1 MAIQQ
6 VPVAAISIFCVVMV
20 VAVLVIR
27 NLNSI
32 AILISNLWS
41 MLPPNDVIAMYVAS
55 GALSVFAIYTINHVV
70 VQGKPINF
78 DTIIKE
84 NKYFAVNYYTTAA
97 FCITAI
103 ASIFYFTY
111 FYDGGDGT
119 GSNGSNGSNGSSN
132 GIRVLN
138 AVAAAMAA
146 SNRNIGTMHVVMFVV
161 AIIALVQMYHVMLW
175 GITNTSIIK
184 AR

>member
-1 MAIQQ
+1 
-6 VPVAAISIFCVVMV
+6 
-20 VAVLVIR
+20 
-27 NLNSI
+27 
-32 AILISNLWS
+32 

-119 GSNGSNGSNGSSN
+119 GSNGSSN
-132 GIRVLN
+132 GIRVLD

-161 AIIALVQMYHVMLW
+161 ATIALVQMYHVMLW

>member
-1 MAIQQ
+1 MAIEQ
-6 VPVAAISIFCVVMV
+6 VPVASISVFCVVMV

-111 FYDGGDGT
+111 FYDGGDST

-132 GIRVLN
+132 GIRVLD

>member
-1 MAIQQ
+1 MAIEQ
-6 VPVAAISIFCVVMV
+6 VPVASISVFCVVMV

-111 FYDGGDGT
+111 FYDGGDST

-132 GIRVLN
+132 GIRVLD

-184 AR
+184 AL

>member
-1 MAIQQ
+1 
-6 VPVAAISIFCVVMV
+6 
-20 VAVLVIR
+20 
-27 NLNSI
+27 
-32 AILISNLWS
+32 

-111 FYDGGDGT
+111 FYDGGDST
-119 GSNGSNGSNGSSN
+119 GSNGSNGSSN
-132 GIRVLN
+132 GIRVLD

-184 AR
+184 AL

>member
-1 MAIQQ
+1 
-6 VPVAAISIFCVVMV
+6 
-20 VAVLVIR
+20 
-27 NLNSI
+27 
-32 AILISNLWS
+32 

-119 GSNGSNGSNGSSN
+119 GSNDSNDSNGSNGSSN